1 MDVGAD
7 DLFTVS
13 TQVDEKLVH
22 PVPLKMVAATTDTV
36 YTPAENGFICR
47 SE

>member
-13 TQVDEKLVH
+13 TRQDEKLIH
-22 PVPLKMVAATTDTV
+22 PVPLKMVAGD
-36 YTPAENGFICR
+36 EG
-47 SE
+47 